1 MPLLRKSGV
10 AHPTVVVAGSD
21 SSNPVAVGNNC
32 YNGALTITR
41 PSGTVYSAGDV
52 IGDTNGSAIFTL
64 SGIGP
69 AGGCVKFN
77 NVRFFI
83 YSATPVTTMTTVRM
97 HLYDASPTAIA
108 DNAAF
113 DLVASDRA
121 SYLDYIDLP
130 TPTDMGSTLVTKVEA
145 PLSSVKLAS
154 GSTALYAQLQ
164 TITAATFAENSTV
177 MSLRWSTSQ
186 ASV

>member
-10 AHPTVVVAGSD
+10 AHPTVAVAGSD
-21 SSNPVAVGNNC
+21 SSNPLATGSNF
-32 YNGALTITR
+32 YNGSLTITR
-41 PSGTVYSAGDV
+41 PAVTAYQAGDV

-64 SGIGP
+64 SGVGP
-69 AGGCVKFN
+69 AGGNIRFN
-77 NVRFFI
+77 NVKLLI

-113 DLVASDRA
+113 DLVANDRA

-154 GSTALYAQLQ
+154 ESTALYAQLQ

-177 MSLRWSTSQ
+177 MSLHWSTSQ
-186 ASV
+186 VNV